1 SDGEVVV
8 SVHDEGGCIPND
20 ALVHLFDRF
29 YRVDSSRSQ
38 DFGGSGLGLAIARE
52 IARRHKGDVEITSN
66 PQAGTAV
73 SVRLPRW

>member
-1 SDGEVVV
+1 
-8 SVHDEGGCIPND
+8 IPND
-20 ALVHLFDRF
+20 ALAHLFDRF

-66 PQAGTAV
+66 PQTGTAV